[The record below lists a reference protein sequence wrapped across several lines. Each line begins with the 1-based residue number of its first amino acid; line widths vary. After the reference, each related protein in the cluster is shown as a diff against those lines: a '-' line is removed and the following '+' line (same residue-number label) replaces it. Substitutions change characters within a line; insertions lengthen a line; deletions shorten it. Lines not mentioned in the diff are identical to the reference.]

1 MQTVEAGRMASIPVR
16 HGTREAS
23 GARLMLATVLSLL
36 VVPACDVG
44 PVPDSG
50 QCVLSSPLTC
60 SRLTSVQQDQ
70 RPHIIFDTDAQFH
83 GDPTTARLRE
93 QGAVGDQYA
102 LIYLLLRS
110 DALQLL
116 GVTTAN
122 ANGGPIDDQVNEVE
136 RVASL
141 CGGAGVPVKRGA
153 VGTYADLQPQ
163 LGNSSFEGSEAVDFI
178 VASAHVATPNDP
190 LIILLGTKATN
201 VALALTR
208 DPTIAANIA
217 VYWTATDEPGAA
229 EQTNYLSAFRPGG
242 SGMYN
247 VLKDP
252 EAANYLFAAPIDL
265 HLMQLWDVRAT
276 PSTQPRFAAGTPGLG
291 IEGAAHLAC
300 TGPRVAPVAFPD
312 GSEYY
317 TPGSYAGAIYGTFGG
332 SGWRSIDEASVAVLL
347 AHPELAESRAIPA
360 PYYDPTT
367 AAMAYPA
374 TAPHE
379 VYVYDAIQGTAI
391 GTNFI
396 DTIREPF
403 VSCEWAR

>member
-1 MQTVEAGRMASIPVR
+1 LLGASRVEPSAGTCSHRGFHVGRNRTTQAPHRGLGLGGLRTHAQAAAQAGGGEFVPQRHPGHRRLRRPSGAHRRRARPTALLLHPGRQGGLMQTVEAGRMASIPVR

-153 VGTYADLQPQ
+153 GGHYADLQPQ

-252 EAANYLFAAPIDL
+252 EAATSLFAAPIDL

-317 TPGSYAGAIYGTFGG
+317 T
-332 SGWRSIDEASVAVLL
+332 
-347 AHPELAESRAIPA
+347 
-360 PYYDPTT
+360 
-367 AAMAYPA
+367 
-374 TAPHE
+374 
-379 VYVYDAIQGTAI
+379 
-391 GTNFI
+391 
-396 DTIREPF
+396 
-403 VSCEWAR
+403 